1 MRLLFLFVLLMYLF
15 HSVRALSGECVC
27 VECVYYGTCV
37 DEDSKISS
45 FEPNIIENYAMYYVH
60 LRTFEIIV

>member
-1 MRLLFLFVLLMYLF
+1 MHLLFLFVLLMYLF
-15 HSVRALSGECVC
+15 HPVRTFSGEYVY

-45 FEPNIIENYAMYYVH
+45 FKPNVIENYSMYYIH
-60 LRTFEIIV
+60 LHTSEMVV